1 MAYMVD
7 KNVTGAVNGASEGTI
22 SLGEILKYIEKRTK
36 KRAIL
41 EADGDVAPYNGDPE
55 FNINSDKAKS
65 LGFMFT
71 DIHDWIYD
79 LLDYYIYE
87 TFVAEAGIRQ
97 NTLQIK
103 ARENCGD

>member
-1 MAYMVD
+1 MYIDNLDCQMSYIKSDEAGRLMAYMVD
-7 KNVTGAVNGASEGTI
+7 KNVAGAVNGASEGTI

-87 TFVAEAGIRQ
+87 T
-97 NTLQIK
+97 
-103 ARENCGD
+103 